1 MGMSNN
7 FLSQE
12 EINALLSGESLDT
25 EDNSALSSADTNL
38 EDTITDTDKDLLGEI
53 GNISM
58 GSASTALYQLINQQV
73 NITTPVVSVTTLKEI
88 KAGFETPNI
97 VLDIEYIAG
106 IVGRNILII
115 KTYDGLVISNLMM
128 GGDGNVT
135 DVHELSELE
144 ISAVSEA
151 MNQMIGSAATSMATM
166 FGRKVDISPPNARVV
181 TDSSEPLSTAIPEDQ
196 PIVKVSFKMTI
207 GDIVDSNIMQIFPI
221 ETAKNIVA
229 IMTGED
235 KAEEAPAPQ
244 PEPELPKEEPIVNK
258 EINAEPEMQQPQM
271 QYSEPQMQPQQQP
284 QQQYAPQPQMQQ
296 QYGMQQ
302 PMYGYGQPQMQQYG
316 MQQPQM
322 YGGQPQQYAQPVEV
336 HQAAFEPLTPQSS
349 VPPIK
354 NIDLI
359 MDVPLDISV
368 VLGRTKKSI
377 QDILNLGAGSLI
389 ELDKLAEEPVEI
401 LVNGKQIALG
411 EVVVVDENFG
421 VRITSIVSDA
431 ERLKSLKK

>member
-207 GDIVDSNIMQIFPI
+207 GDLVDSSIMQIFPI

-271 QYSEPQMQPQQQP
+271 QYSEPQMQ

-302 PMYGYGQPQMQQYG
+302 PMYGYGQQQMQQYG

-322 YGGQPQQYAQPVEV
+322 YGGQPQQYAQPEV
-336 HQAAFEPLTPQSS
+336 HQAAFEPLTEQSS

-421 VRITSIVSDA
+421 VRITSIVSNA

>member
-12 EINALLSGESLDT
+12 EINALLSGESTDS
-25 EDNSALSSADTNL
+25 EDNNVSSEVN
-38 EDTITDTDKDLLGEI
+38 EDMEDAITETDKDLLGEI

-88 KAGFETPNI
+88 KEGFETPNI

-128 GGDGNVT
+128 GGDGKVT

-166 FGRKVDISPPNARVV
+166 FGRKVDISPPTSKVV
-181 TDSSEPLSTAIPEDQ
+181 TDDLMPISDSIPEDQ

-235 KAEEAPAPQ
+235 SANKTSESQ
-244 PEPELPKEEPIVNK
+244 PEKPKEEPIVNK
-258 EINAEPEMQQPQM
+258 EIHTQPEQQMQQNV
-271 QYSEPQMQPQQQP
+271 SEPQMQYEQPQMQMQ
-284 QQQYAPQPQMQQ
+284 QQQYAPQQQMQ
-296 QYGMQQ
+296 
-302 PMYGYGQPQMQQYG
+302 GYGQPQMQSY

-322 YGGQPQQYAQPVEV
+322 YGGGQVQQYAQPVEV
-336 HQAAFEPLTPQSS
+336 HQAAFEPLTPQNS

-431 ERLKSLKK
+431 ERLKSLK

>member
-12 EINALLSGESLDT
+12 EINALLSGEDI
-25 EDNSALSSADTNL
+25 SSSENQNTSSDVDVADAEL
-38 EDTITDTDKDLLGEI
+38 ITDLDKDLLGEI

-73 NITTPVVSVTTLKEI
+73 NITTPVVTVTTLREI
-88 KAGFETPNI
+88 KESFETPNI

-106 IVGRNILII
+106 IIGRNILII
-115 KTYDGLVISNLMM
+115 KIQDGLVISNLMM
-128 GGDGNVT
+128 GGDGKIT
-135 DVHELSELE
+135 EAHDLSEIE

-166 FGRKVDISPPNARVV
+166 FGRKVDISPPTSKVV
-181 TDSSEPLSTAIPEDQ
+181 EDGRIPISDAIPEDE
-196 PIVKVSFKMTI
+196 PIVRVSFRMTI

-221 ETAKNIVA
+221 ETAKNIVS

-235 KAEEAPAPQ
+235 KPQEPAKAEAPKAQ
-244 PEPELPKEEPIVNK
+244 PIVNK
-258 EINAEPEMQQPQM
+258 EISQTPEPPRMEQQQYQQPQY
-271 QYSEPQMQPQQQP
+271 QSEPQ
-284 QQQYAPQPQMQQ
+284 Y
-296 QYGMQQ
+296 QQ
-302 PMYGYGQPQMQQYG
+302 PMQY
-316 MQQPQM
+316 QQPA
-322 YGGQPQQYAQPVEV
+322 YYEQPMQRMQQPVEV
-336 HQAAFEPLTPQSS
+336 HSAAFEQLTPQSS

-359 MDVPLDISV
+359 LDVPLDISV

-377 QDILNLGAGSLI
+377 QDILNLGTGSLI

-421 VRITSIVSDA
+421 IRITNIVSSV
-431 ERLKSLKK
+431 ERIKRMQ